1 MLVKYNFKQIKGYRY
16 DLKRM
21 NFCFKTPDSIA
32 IKSLRLCS
40 YSNIIEIKSLV
51 IEYTY
56 KLIKKIYPSPQNID
70 VNTRRQQS
78 QIKTTKF

>member
-51 IEYTY
+51 IKYT
-56 KLIKKIYPSPQNID
+56 
-70 VNTRRQQS
+70 
-78 QIKTTKF
+78 